1 MIVLAGGIGSGKSVV
16 ARILRLKGFGVF
28 DCDFEAR
35 RLMESDPCVKAALMA
50 AVGSEIYDDSG
61 SLNRKFLASRIF
73 NDPESRRVVNAIVHN
88 AVKDSIRRWILQD
101 RNNLFVETAI
111 PAQSG
116 IAEMASQIWI
126 VDASVDSRLARV
138 RSRDDRSVEEILK
151 IMDAQAREEEAI
163 FSFHNVKTIHNNP
176 ADSLLTQIDSL
187 LSYSKI

>member
-1 MIVLAGGIGSGKSVV
+1 M
-16 ARILRLKGFGVF
+16 
-28 DCDFEAR
+28 
-35 RLMESDPCVKAALMA
+35 
-50 AVGSEIYDDSG
+50 
-61 SLNRKFLASRIF
+61 
-73 NDPESRRVVNAIVHN
+73 VNAIVHN

-116 IAEMASQIWI
+116 LAEMASQIWI

-163 FSFHNVKTIHNNP
+163 FSMHNVKTIHNNP

-187 LSYSKI
+187 LSSII